1 MEENQI
7 KHGNYHKYYEFRPE
21 DTRSGILKRSLAE
34 LWKARK
40 AAPESGDDE
49 CIFLLDV
56 GCNRGLF
63 TAKVKTI
70 VQEVTGRK
78 VCATGVDIDPV
89 LCEQAASSVPD
100 VNFLC
105 GNLLEIA
112 SSSSGCEDPIDSH
125 MQRLGIGQFDVVCC
139 FSVLMYVH
147 LNGGDDGLRGV
158 LDYLCRRGKLLILEL
173 QSWKKYQD
181 QVRRLKRS
189 RGEVYEYYD
198 ALEWRGKDGILES
211 CITNYIL
218 EKGFELL
225 QESEERNEFDRK
237 IWIFEKK

>member
-21 DTRSGILKRSLAE
+21 DTRSGILKRLLAE
-34 LWKARK
+34 LWKAR
-40 AAPESGDDE
+40 AVESGDDE
-49 CIFLLDV
+49 CVFLLDV

-63 TAKVKTI
+63 TAKVTAI

-78 VCATGVDIDPV
+78 VRATGVDIDPV
-89 LCEQAASSVPD
+89 LCEQAASSLPEVK
-100 VNFLC
+100 FLC

-112 SSSSGCEDPIDSH
+112 SGSGCEDPIDSQ
-125 MQRLGIGQFDVVCC
+125 MQHLGIAQFDVVCC
-139 FSVLMYVH
+139 FSVLMYIH
-147 LNGGDDGLRGV
+147 LNGGDCGLRNV

-173 QSWKKYQD
+173 QPWKKYLD

-189 RGEVYEYYD
+189 RGEVYEQYD
-198 ALEWRGKDGILES
+198 ALEWRGKDGVLES
-211 CITNYIL
+211 HITNYII
-218 EKGFELL
+218 EKGFVLL
-225 QESEERNEFDRK
+225 QESAERNEFDRK